1 MGELCPEA
9 MEVVSGSRRTEMLD
23 WLFFDLSD
31 LRLGEFGRALKTLS
45 HLEGLTL
52 GSADC
57 FTAMSDM
64 CSLGISSERA
74 FAVDLLS
81 MFSLFTPSKLH
92 RQRDGRT
99 YQSSVLPLPW
109 HGRTIPIIFR
119 SPNSWSTSED
129 DIAVS
134 AHARSRRGM
143 SIVRQKPGKGNVT
156 PKK

>member
-81 MFSLFTPSKLH
+81 MLRTWLKMGSRFCRVVCGPWSGTWTCMLSLSCLLDFVILLLLLLLERAFRWMARGGGVLSESGIIGTL
-92 RQRDGRT
+92 QGA
-99 YQSSVLPLPW
+99 SSPMV
-109 HGRTIPIIFR
+109 
-119 SPNSWSTSED
+119 
-129 DIAVS
+129 
-134 AHARSRRGM
+134 
-143 SIVRQKPGKGNVT
+143 
-156 PKK
+156 

>member
-81 MFSLFTPSKLH
+81 MLRTWSKMGS
-92 RQRDGRT
+92 RVCRVVGG
-99 YQSSVLPLPW
+99 PW
-109 HGRTIPIIFR
+109 SGTCIVCVALM
-119 SPNSWSTSED
+119 STL
-129 DIAVS
+129 
-134 AHARSRRGM
+134 
-143 SIVRQKPGKGNVT
+143 
-156 PKK
+156 